1 MLGMRRAS
9 VNVAL
14 GFLQKKRLIAFVRGA
29 VIIQERS
36 GLEAAASECYASIIQ
51 HQKRWRKESL

>member
-1 MLGMRRAS
+1 MS
-9 VNVAL
+9 PW
-14 GFLQKKRLIAFVRGA
+14 GFSRKKRLIAFVRGA
-29 VIIQERS
+29 VIIQDRS